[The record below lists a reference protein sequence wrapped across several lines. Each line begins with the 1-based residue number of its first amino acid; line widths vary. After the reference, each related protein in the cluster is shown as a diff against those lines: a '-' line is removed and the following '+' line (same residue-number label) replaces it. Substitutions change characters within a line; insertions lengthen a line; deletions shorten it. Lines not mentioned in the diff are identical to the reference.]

1 MANAN
6 CRQLVSGLKSYSQSF
21 SSAKKSLLDCNRMYS
36 ELHST
41 TIQSKFD
48 ILSSGSGRSK
58 NMNNP
63 PLGLLE
69 TSHVPVYT
77 AFSISIVIELSAP
90 KVVLKISLWSKT
102 LENPYH
108 THSVRLLV
116 ISFSLQSAL
125 WSSQSTTSSAEYPK
139 HSAKQRLGNTSIT
152 VSPEAVVYSIHTG
165 IIGSFS
171 HSSHS

>member
-48 ILSSGSGRSK
+48 TLSSGSGRSK

-63 PLGLLE
+63 PLGLLV

-77 AFSISIVIELSAP
+77 AFSISIVIEPIIPVCIEYTTASGE
-90 KVVLKISLWSKT
+90 I
-102 LENPYH
+102 
-108 THSVRLLV
+108 V
-116 ISFSLQSAL
+116 IEVFPNLCFA
-125 WSSQSTTSSAEYPK
+125 
-139 HSAKQRLGNTSIT
+139 
-152 VSPEAVVYSIHTG
+152 
-165 IIGSFS
+165 
-171 HSSHS
+171 